1 MSNPHLD
8 RHKAAIGFAQKAA
21 ASALALFD
29 TDLQIEIKEDLS
41 PVTKADREAEAILR
55 ESLTAAFPGDGFL
68 GEEYG
73 DQKGS
78 TGYRWI
84 IDPIDGTKNY
94 IRGIPIW
101 GTLLGLEFEN
111 DLVGGIVVAP
121 ALGQTWHGLRGEGA
135 YRNDKKIRVTDTP
148 KLSQSHLFYSS
159 LTWIQKSG
167 KTKGFLDLIDNSERQ
182 RGFGDFYGFM
192 LVAQGAGEAMIDHGL
207 HPWDVAAL
215 KPIVDEAGG
224 LLTNWDGGFSI
235 HRSDVV
241 GSNLLIHTRLLESLG
256 A

>member
-101 GTLLGLEFEN
+101 GTLLGLQFEN

-241 GSNLLIHTRLLESLG
+241 GSNRLIHTRLLESLG

>member
-135 YRNDKKIRVTDTP
+135 YRNDKKIRVTDTR
-148 KLSQSHLFYSS
+148 KLPQSHLLYCR
-159 LTWIQKSG
+159 LTWIQKTG
-167 KTKGFLDLIDNSERQ
+167 NTMGFLDLIANSERE

-241 GSNLLIHTRLLESLG
+241 GSNRLIHTRLLESLG

>member
-1 MSNPHLD
+1 MSQGLLLEAAEELA
-8 RHKAAIGFAQKAA
+8 RHAAGVAMRWYRRDVAV
-21 ASALALFD
+21 D
-29 TDLQIEIKEDLS
+29 TKGDGS
-41 PVTKADREAEAILR
+41 PVTIADREAEQ
-55 ESLTAAFPGDGFL
+55 AARAWLAQRFPADGVM
-68 GEEYG
+68 GEEFG
-73 DQKGS
+73 VVRPEAPR
-78 TGYRWI
+78 RWI

-241 GSNLLIHTRLLESLG
+241 GSNRLIHTRLLESLG

>member
-241 GSNLLIHTRLLESLG
+241 GSNRHIHTRLLESLG

>member
-1 MSNPHLD
+1 MTSQHLS
-8 RHKAAIGFAQKAA
+8 RHKAAIDFAQEAA
-21 ASALALFD
+21 ASALKLFD
-29 TDLQIEIKEDLS
+29 TDLEIEIKADSS
-41 PVTKADREAEAILR
+41 PVTVADKQAEAILR
-55 ESLTAAFPGDGFL
+55 ENLTMRFPGDGFL

-73 DQKGS
+73 DQPS
-78 TGYRWI
+78 HTGYRWI

-101 GTLLGLEFEN
+101 GTLLGLEFEG
-111 DLVGGIVVAP
+111 DLVSGVVVAP
-121 ALGQTWHGLRGEGA
+121 ALGQTWHGLKGHGA
-135 YRNDKKIRVTDTP
+135 FRNDRQIRASNLT
-148 KLSQSHLFYSS
+148 KLEDSHLFYSS

-167 KTKGFLDLIDNSERQ
+167 RTKGFLDLVDRSSRQ

-224 LLTNWDGGFSI
+224 SLTNWDGAFSI
-235 HRSDVV
+235 TKTDVA
-241 GSNLLIHTRLLESLG
+241 GSNRYIHHHLVKSLS
-256 A
+256 

>member
-192 LVAQGAGEAMIDHGL
+192 LVAQGACEAMIDHGL

-241 GSNLLIHTRLLESLG
+241 GSNRLIHTRLLESLG

>member
-73 DQKGS
+73 DQNGS

-167 KTKGFLDLIDNSERQ
+167 KTKEFLDLIDNSERQ

-241 GSNLLIHTRLLESLG
+241 GSNRLIHTRLLESLG

>member
-1 MSNPHLD
+1 MSSPHLS

-41 PVTKADREAEAILR
+41 PVTKADKEAEAILR
-55 ESLTAAFPGDGFL
+55 ESLTTAFPGDSFL

-135 YRNDKKIRVTDTP
+135 YRNDKRIRVTDTP
-148 KLSQSHLFYSS
+148 KLAQSHLFYSS

-241 GSNLLIHTRLLESLG
+241 GSNRLIHSRLLESLG
-256 A
+256 T